1 MILAAPLVIPF
12 SQAVPALAGLT
23 GLLGMAAL
31 SDKVN
36 EYIQENPEES
46 MKILSTIIPGV
57 GIGEIF
63 MSKESEDD
71 VEVEDD
77 GEEKKKSKKEI
88 VLGELGKEKGNYSD
102 PEAEGS
108 YESKRGRII
117 RGLEDAGKIRKGP
130 DPNYDPSKK
139 FQGYK
144 KFIRRRRAD
153 GGAIGIEVLFEEKKP
168 RKDFNIGGR
177 AQKTNTTSY
186 DPRASIMDYGAAL
199 DKVGAGTQAEK
210 SKSLGQ
216 YAKNYFTG
224 LGEAGL
230 KKLNPSVRSLAA
242 SYGIGK
248 PISKFSELSPQVGQA
263 LQGAIMNTIKNPQ
276 QRNALTNSNISLK
289 NIPVSSYTSYFKDRG
304 VANTAGLYDTGYNSF
319 ADQLKDMAAALA
331 GDASAI
337 ARTTYGRFNVDIDPE
352 ARTGFLKDTYDF
364 SKKMP
369 GSTAYGINMAL
380 PQKFIDEILNSAEYQ
395 KATGY
400 KPPSQFPDYKTAA
413 LQSQFYKNN
422 PSSLDFD
429 LFKSAY
435 AKATGGPKTTI
446 GSEGQLLTN
455 YGNYDPSRTY
465 SSYMSNTQ
473 TSGNRPFFDQ
483 FVNDK
488 TFNKSALL
496 SMYGAPGYMKP
507 YYADGGR
514 VGLFM
519 GGPALEGQA
528 LSIYNSMNA
537 YGFTD
542 QQIANA
548 LEGQG
553 LYTPP
558 GSSTPETTAPNIINQ
573 QIQTGGDD
581 FSVYNPDPNKI
592 KPFKPMGINF
602 QNQKPSAL
610 STGIAKMMD
619 NPLMKAV
626 GFAMNPPLAF
636 AKGIL
641 SQAGSMMPVNERS
654 IMENLAGNT
663 GVRVDDIGRIVNTG
677 KYNTPENVMSGYNL
691 SQVTD
696 KTFTDRI
703 DTIGNT
709 LQDKYGLSKEQ
720 VQGLVDGTLS
730 EEEMAEINELGFNKT
745 MGTTTNL
752 ITQIR
757 NVKLAQDNIMN
768 QKSIAAQMAEQQR
781 KAKEAADAL
790 AIQQSGL
797 TDLGNIQKIQQYTGK
812 PLSDYRMSVPASQ
825 RNYTGGDT
833 NPNPS
838 TPGAQD
844 SFSNKSGMGRTGY
857 GEGGLA
863 TMFVEKR

>member
-12 SQAVPALAGLT
+12 SKAVPALAGLT
-23 GLLGMAAL
+23 GLLGMTAL
-31 SDKVN
+31 SNKVN
-36 EYIQENPEES
+36 EYIQDNPEES
-46 MKILSTIIPGV
+46 MKILSTIIPGA

-63 MSKESEDD
+63 MNKEKISLEDLDEMTDEEAQDLSKE
-71 VEVEDD
+71 
-77 GEEKKKSKKEI
+77 EKAELMKQGGKSKSKDKRQTMIDLSEK
-88 VLGELGKEKGNYSD
+88 LGLSSEGKEKQDIEYEMD
-102 PEAEGS
+102 ERYDEG
-108 YESKRGRII
+108 GV
-117 RGLEDAGKIRKGP
+117 EDAPKP
-130 DPNYDPSKK
+130 K
-139 FQGYK
+139 FDYK
-144 KFIRRRRAD
+144 KFFRNRRAD

-352 ARTGFLKDTYDF
+352 ARTGFLRDTYDF

-528 LSIYNSMNA
+528 LNIYNSMNS

-548 LEGQG
+548 LQGQG
-553 LYTPP
+553 LYTPAGGGGGG
-558 GSSTPETTAPNIINQ
+558 GSNEQVTGIIGTQLNR
-573 QIQTGGDD
+573 GDD
-581 FSVYNPDPNKI
+581 SVTSIAPGTLQKQYQAQLNNPINNFLYETGAKI
-592 KPFKPMGINF
+592 KASQPYQKSMNLGAMAIGALSGIPGLGFLLDKLGKDGNFNRGNIREMNTPKTLDATKFSDTSGINTDF
-602 QNQKPSAL
+602 
-610 STGIAKMMD
+610 G
-619 NPLMKAV
+619 
-626 GFAMNPPLAF
+626 
-636 AKGIL
+636 
-641 SQAGSMMPVNERS
+641 
-654 IMENLAGNT
+654 
-663 GVRVDDIGRIVNTG
+663 GVTVDDLGRIVQTG
-677 KYNTPENVMSGYNL
+677 DYLTAENVMAGYNTGFDL
-691 SQVTD
+691 TG
-696 KTFTDRI
+696 TAFDRI
-703 DTIGNT
+703 D
-709 LQDKYGLSKEQ
+709 K
-720 VQGLVDGTLS
+720 
-730 EEEMAEINELGFNKT
+730 
-745 MGTTTNL
+745 
-752 ITQIR
+752 ITSR
-757 NVKLAQDNIMN
+757 
-768 QKSIAAQMAEQQR
+768 
-781 KAKEAADAL
+781 
-790 AIQQSGL
+790 G
-797 TDLGNIQKIQQYTGK
+797 
-812 PLSDYRMSVPASQ
+812 PLSDYNRRKVKALKDFAAASAKSRKDALQAEIERAQ
-825 RNYTGGDT
+825 RIKDEAARSAAVERARVKSISEGYGGHDD
-833 NPNPS
+833 S
-838 TPGAQD
+838 PGATGPTATGA
-844 SFSNKSGMGRTGY
+844 GMGIGGGY
-857 GEGGLA
+857 ATDFGYDFKDGGLA

>member
-1 MILAAPLVIPF
+1 MDRRTFMKLMGGLASMPIIGRIAKPLKSETVQEGIA
-12 SQAVPALAGLT
+12 AV
-23 GLLGMAAL
+23 
-31 SDKVN
+31 SDKGMELYEMV
-36 EYIQENPEES
+36 IAKV
-46 MKILSTIIPGV
+46 MKEGKK
-57 GIGEIF
+57 IGESGRVDSYKHPDRPDITVDVNQTDGSAEIYF
-63 MSKESEDD
+63 DTDRGSKGYAKIDRDMETGGTDLQEA
-71 VEVEDD
+71 
-77 GEEKKKSKKEI
+77 EEIYKGTPEGDYYKDIDEGISGGLENLEEFTRIKKS
-88 VLGELGKEKGNYSD
+88 
-102 PEAEGS
+102 
-108 YESKRGRII
+108 
-117 RGLEDAGKIRKGP
+117 
-130 DPNYDPSKK
+130 
-139 FQGYK
+139 
-144 KFIRRRRAD
+144 
-153 GGAIGIEVLFEEKKP
+153 
-168 RKDFNIGGR
+168 IGGKVK
-177 AQKTNTTSY
+177 KTNTTPY

-199 DKVGAGTQAEK
+199 DKVGAGTQAQK

-352 ARTGFLKDTYDF
+352 ARTGFLRDTYDF

-380 PQKFIDEILNSAEYQ
+380 PQKFVDEILNSAEYQ

-507 YYADGGR
+507 YYKDGGS
-514 VGLFM
+514 VDLTIITMPDISGSGVESLF
-519 GGPALEGQA
+519 
-528 LSIYNSMNA
+528 
-537 YGFTD
+537 
-542 QQIANA
+542 
-548 LEGQG
+548 
-553 LYTPP
+553 
-558 GSSTPETTAPNIINQ
+558 
-573 QIQTGGDD
+573 
-581 FSVYNPDPNKI
+581 
-592 KPFKPMGINF
+592 
-602 QNQKPSAL
+602 
-610 STGIAKMMD
+610 
-619 NPLMKAV
+619 
-626 GFAMNPPLAF
+626 
-636 AKGIL
+636 
-641 SQAGSMMPVNERS
+641 
-654 IMENLAGNT
+654 
-663 GVRVDDIGRIVNTG
+663 
-677 KYNTPENVMSGYNL
+677 
-691 SQVTD
+691 
-696 KTFTDRI
+696 KTR
-703 DTIGNT
+703 
-709 LQDKYGLSKEQ
+709 
-720 VQGLVDGTLS
+720 
-730 EEEMAEINELGFNKT
+730 
-745 MGTTTNL
+745 
-752 ITQIR
+752 
-757 NVKLAQDNIMN
+757 
-768 QKSIAAQMAEQQR
+768 
-781 KAKEAADAL
+781 
-790 AIQQSGL
+790 
-797 TDLGNIQKIQQYTGK
+797 
-812 PLSDYRMSVPASQ
+812 
-825 RNYTGGDT
+825 
-833 NPNPS
+833 
-838 TPGAQD
+838 
-844 SFSNKSGMGRTGY
+844 
-857 GEGGLA
+857 
-863 TMFVEKR
+863 